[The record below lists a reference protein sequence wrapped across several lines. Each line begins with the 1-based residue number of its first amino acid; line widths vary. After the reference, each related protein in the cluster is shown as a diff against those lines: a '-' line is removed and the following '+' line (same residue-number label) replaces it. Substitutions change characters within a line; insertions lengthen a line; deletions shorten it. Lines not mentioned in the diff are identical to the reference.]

1 MPTKVMQ
8 FKRLQLGRG
17 FAASG
22 ALESRPAGAGG
33 AAGRDLGAAA
43 GVELGNNQ
51 DQKLLVC

>member
-8 FKRLQLGRG
+8 FKRLQVGRG

-22 ALESRPAGAGG
+22 ALAIRPAGG
-33 AAGRDLGAAA
+33 AGRDLGAAA

>member
-22 ALESRPAGAGG
+22 ALAIRPAGG
-33 AAGRDLGAAA
+33 AAGLDLGAAA

-51 DQKLLVC
+51 DQKLLAC